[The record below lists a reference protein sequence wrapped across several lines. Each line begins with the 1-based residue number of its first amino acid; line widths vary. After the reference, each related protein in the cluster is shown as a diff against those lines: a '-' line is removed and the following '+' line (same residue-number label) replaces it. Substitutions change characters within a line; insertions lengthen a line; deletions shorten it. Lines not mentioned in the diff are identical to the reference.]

1 MARSAASGTQPRNA
15 SMIRFFSVACLAIA
29 ALGNSEPLRA
39 EVPLAIAASGHAT
52 VPVEIEG
59 IGTFAFVLDTGAEG
73 SALYSPFEEM
83 HGLPLHAEATELQGQ
98 TGSAP
103 VRLTS
108 LPPLTVDG
116 LRAENVMAVVL
127 EPRTDGVPLPGIIGL
142 DVFGNAALDFDLP
155 RGRAQL
161 GPSGTRFANL
171 RGEDAIAAAT
181 TTGGLLTFP
190 VTIAGVEAVAVLD
203 TGARKTRINWRLGRA
218 LGLDAALLARGDVIQ
233 GATNTA
239 VATSEATVRDVRFG
253 AVRLESAPAL
263 VADLPIFEVFGV
275 ADRPAVIFGMDWLTE
290 TRLVV
295 DFPLRRIWFSRNP
308 H

>member
-1 MARSAASGTQPRNA
+1 
-15 SMIRFFSVACLAIA
+15 MIRLFPACLAIA
-29 ALGNSEPLRA
+29 TLGVGQPLRA
-39 EVPLAIAASGHAT
+39 EVPLTIAESGHAT
-52 VPVEIEG
+52 VPVEIDG
-59 IGTFAFVLDTGAEG
+59 IGVFAFVLDTGAEG
-73 SALYSPFEEM
+73 SALYSPFEAV
-83 HGLPLHAEATELQGQ
+83 HGLPLHIEATELQGQ

-103 VRLTS
+103 VRLAS

-116 LRAENVMAVVL
+116 MRAENVTAVVL
-127 EPRTDGVPLPGIIGL
+127 EPRADGVPLPGIIGL
-142 DVFGNAALDFDLP
+142 DVFGSSVLDFDLP

-161 GPSGTRFANL
+161 RPTGSRFAGL
-171 RGEDAIAAAT
+171 DAAGAVAAAT

-218 LGLDAALLARGDVIQ
+218 LGLDAASLGRGDVIQ

-239 VATSEATVRDVRFG
+239 VVTSEGTVRQVRFG
-253 AVRLESAPAL
+253 GVLLESAPVL

-275 ADRPAVIFGMDWLTE
+275 ADRPAVIFGMDWLTV

-295 DFPLRRIWFSRNP
+295 DFPARRIWFSQDGG
-308 H
+308 